1 MKYRFWMLTLLLAA
15 LPCASLFAQ
24 IGVSLDFQKREFL
37 CYEPVIA
44 KVTLRNDSGQTVIFG
59 SNEQFRGDLKFE
71 ILDRSKRILPLID
84 PEVRMVD
91 GIVMRPGESQD
102 VFVYLNRFYDMSRP
116 NRYDVK
122 CIVSHSSQSKSYES
136 NPKYLEVSPGVTEWK
151 RTLGVP
157 SFMLDQDNPDQDKL
171 RSFTVLS
178 LQNNGRKNL
187 YLAVEDVHFVYSV
200 RSICTVMGNENF
212 SAEIDNLSRL
222 HMLIPVMPKEFK
234 YIVVTLSGDVD
245 QESIY
250 NSTNTIP
257 VLARDPQSGRV
268 YVVGGQEAQKEDE
281 LKI

>member
-187 YLAVEDVHFVYSV
+187 YLAVEDAHFVYSV